1 VDELENNADVFSKT
15 LTIFDDAVEISNPAS
30 DGFSLDVAL
39 AYVPLSHGMK
49 SRVMAGE
56 LKLVVIFS
64 KQTCLSRI
72 YYISG
77 YPSLHAACKDGY
89 IYGVTDSPVQKNI
102 DKLSTESHSSEIL
115 TKNPEQIVSELKEKT
130 TEVS

>member
-1 VDELENNADVFSKT
+1 MDELENNADVFSKT

-56 LKLVVIFS
+56 LKLLVGNFF
-64 KQTCLSRI
+64 QTNLFIQNLLHFRVSFITCCL
-72 YYISG
+72 
-77 YPSLHAACKDGY
+77 
-89 IYGVTDSPVQKNI
+89 
-102 DKLSTESHSSEIL
+102 
-115 TKNPEQIVSELKEKT
+115 
-130 TEVS
+130 